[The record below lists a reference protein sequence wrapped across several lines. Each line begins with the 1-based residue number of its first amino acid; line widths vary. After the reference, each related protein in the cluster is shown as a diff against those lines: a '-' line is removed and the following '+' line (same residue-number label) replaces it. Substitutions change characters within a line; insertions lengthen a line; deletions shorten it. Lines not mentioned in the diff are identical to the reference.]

1 MLGWD
6 YSLPLEGHSLLCAVS
21 LTGISSLAFCHFLR
35 LDLRVF
41 FLFCC
46 FPGMTVNLLP
56 PSPKP
61 TPHCLLC
68 GNGAGGGWRGGSRGL
83 SPWGWVSM
91 GSWGHISVAFSS
103 LYRSLQ
109 WGPASAQGPSWMGL
123 CLSSGVVLLLICTI
137 PEFFIVV
144 FISCYP
150 IPQDSNP
157 LLWLITL

>member
-6 YSLPLEGHSLLCAVS
+6 YFLPLEGCSLLCTVS
-21 LTGISSLAFCHFLR
+21 LTGISSFAFCHFLR

-83 SPWGWVSM
+83 SPWGWVSR
-91 GSWGHISVAFSS
+91 GSWGRISVAFSS
-103 LYRSLQ
+103 LYRCLQ
-109 WGPASAQGPSWMGL
+109 WGPVSAQGPSCMGL
-123 CLSSGVVLLLICTI
+123 YLSSGAVLLLICTI
-137 PEFFIVV
+137 PAFFKVV
-144 FISCYP
+144 FISATQSPRTP
-150 IPQDSNP
+150 IPCYG
-157 LLWLITL
+157 